1 MPSLTLQQ
9 LTEIVPSY
17 QSYPIFVET
26 GTYLGHTIFEMDK
39 YFQELHTV
47 EIKPAFYE
55 SAKNSYQG
63 SKITFHLGDSINEL
77 GKIVYNLSDNTI
89 FFLDGHWSSDSTG
102 RGIKDVPLLE
112 ELQQI
117 MKDFKHEGVIII
129 DDYRLF
135 GKNPVDG
142 SCNEDWSEINDHV
155 IMDICAE
162 RMEKIIP
169 IGDRLVLFI
178 NGLI

>member
-9 LTEIVPSY
+9 LIEIIPYY

-39 YFQELHTV
+39 YFEELHTV
-47 EIKPAFYE
+47 EIKKEFYE

-77 GKIVYNLSDNTI
+77 SKIVCKLSNNTI
-89 FFLDGHWSSDSTG
+89 FFLDGHWSSEQTG

-117 MKDFKHEGVIII
+117 MKDFKHQGIIII

-135 GKNPVDG
+135 GKNPIDG
-142 SCNEDWSEINDHV
+142 SCNEDWSEINDQV
-155 IMDICAE
+155 IIDICAD
-162 RMEKIIP
+162 RIEKNVL

-178 NGLI
+178 N